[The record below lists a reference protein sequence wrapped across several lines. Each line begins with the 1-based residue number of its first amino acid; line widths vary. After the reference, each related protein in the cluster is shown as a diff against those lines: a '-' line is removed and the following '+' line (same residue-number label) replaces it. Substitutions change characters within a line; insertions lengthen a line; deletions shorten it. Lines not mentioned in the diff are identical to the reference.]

1 MLVAHR
7 CIDPLVGPRAVRCSV
22 NRAEAR
28 RGWWLSGCHRGCVVA
43 VGLCHGV
50 VVPLRGLGD
59 EVHGVRVAWIDRSSS
74 WP

>member
-7 CIDPLVGPRAVRCSV
+7 CIDSLVGPRAVHCSV
-22 NRAEAR
+22 NRAKAR
-28 RGWWLSGCHRGCVVA
+28 QGWWLGGRHRGRVVV
-43 VGLCHGV
+43 VGLCHGA

-59 EVHGVRVAWIDRSSS
+59 EDQGIGVAWIDGSSS